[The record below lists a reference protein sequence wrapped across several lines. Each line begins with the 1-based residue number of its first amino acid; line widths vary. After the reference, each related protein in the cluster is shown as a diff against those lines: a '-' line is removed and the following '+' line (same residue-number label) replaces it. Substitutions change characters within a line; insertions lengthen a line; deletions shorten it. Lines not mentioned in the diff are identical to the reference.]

1 MRVKFLNLLRVLRG
15 KSLGPWMN
23 PRPPRVMLV
32 GLLALLG
39 GCGNLGYYLQS
50 AQGQYEILARARP
63 IGEVLADPGTPAD
76 LRARLAA
83 AQAAREFASRELALP
98 DNRSYRNYA
107 ELARPFVVWNVFA
120 APELSTRLQEWC
132 FPVAGCVA
140 YRGYFAREDAEA
152 YAGSLRSQ
160 GYDVFVSGVPAYS
173 TLGWFSDP
181 VLSTFIRYPEAE
193 VARLMFHELAH
204 QVVYLPGDTEFNES
218 FATAVEI
225 EGMRRWLD
233 AAGSAQA
240 RADYAEMQEKKRR
253 FIELVLR
260 YRDRLDQAY
269 GLPVPDDEK
278 RRRKGEAMGEL
289 RQEYA
294 RLKESWGGYAGY
306 DGWFAGNPGNAHVAS
321 VAAYTRL
328 VPAFQALL
336 AEEGGD
342 LPRFYDAV
350 REVARLSGEERA
362 ARLAELAARRP
373 RSAAAGIPGT
383 RP

>member
-1 MRVKFLNLLRVLRG
+1 MINASLKFVLAA
-15 KSLGPWMN
+15 M
-23 PRPPRVMLV
+23 
-32 GLLALLG
+32 LALLG

-50 AQGQYEILARARP
+50 ANGQLEILARARP
-63 IGEVLADPGTPAD
+63 IGEVLADPGPPAD
-76 LRARLAA
+76 LKSRLAA

-107 ELARPFVVWNVFA
+107 DLARPFVVWNVFA
-120 APELSTRLQEWC
+120 APELSTKLHEWC

-140 YRGYFAREDAEA
+140 YRGYFAREDAET
-152 YAGSLRSQ
+152 YAVALRSE
-160 GYDVFVSGVPAYS
+160 GYEAFVSGIPAYS

-204 QVVYLPGDTEFNES
+204 QEAYLPGDTEFNES

-233 AAGSAQA
+233 AAGNPET
-240 RADYAEMQEKKRR
+240 RAGYAEMQARKSQ
-253 FIELVLR
+253 FVALVLE
-260 YRDRLDQAY
+260 YRGRLDRVYAA
-269 GLPVPDDEK
+269 PVSDAEK
-278 RRRKGEAMGEL
+278 RLRKRETLAALQE
-289 RQEYA
+289 EYA
-294 RLKESWGGYAGY
+294 GLKESWGGYTGY
-306 DGWFAGNPGNAHVAS
+306 DRWFAQDLGNAHLAS
-321 VAAYTRL
+321 VAAYTQL

-350 REVARLSGEERA
+350 RRVSRLNGDERA

-373 RSAAAGIPGT
+373 QAADAGVPLAGS
-383 RP
+383 

>member
-1 MRVKFLNLLRVLRG
+1 
-15 KSLGPWMN
+15 
-23 PRPPRVMLV
+23 MLV